1 MEAQKVLVQKSGYFA
16 RSAAP
21 NAMDLDLIKRSA
33 SLAAECGLSGK
44 NGVVGLDE
52 DNNDELSLIN
62 FDRIKGGKSFATDQ
76 DWFQDML
83 GEIN

>member
-1 MEAQKVLVQKSGYFA
+1 M
-16 RSAAP
+16 
-21 NAMDLDLIKRSA
+21 
-33 SLAAECGLSGK
+33 
-44 NGVVGLDE
+44 VGLDE

-62 FDRIKGGKSFATDQ
+62 FDRIKGGKPFTTDQ